1 MYGYSAEEAIGQSVG
16 RIVPDAQANELSALL
31 DRVLHG
37 EPIEQIE
44 TVRKRKDGSLVE
56 VSISFSP
63 LTDVDGTVIASA
75 AIHRDIST
83 ARRAAEALR
92 ASEERY
98 RRIVETA
105 YEGIWV
111 IDARNVTTFVN
122 PRMAE
127 MLGWTVD
134 EMVGRPLFD
143 FLDPDARATFE
154 ANEGDRLKGNS
165 RQREV

>member
-1 MYGYSAEEAIGQSVG
+1 MDQLRRA
-16 RIVPDAQANELSALL
+16 
-31 DRVLHG
+31 
-37 EPIEQIE
+37 EPIQQIE
-44 TVRKRKDGSLVE
+44 SVRKRKDGSLVE
-56 VSISFSP
+56 VSISYSP
-63 LTDVDGTVIASA
+63 LTDANGTLIASA
-75 AIHRDIST
+75 AIHRDISSIK
-83 ARRAAEALR
+83 RAAEALR

-111 IDARNVTTFVN
+111 IDAQNLTTFVN

-143 FLDPDARATFE
+143 FLDADARATFV
-154 ANEGDRLKGNS
+154 ANPPDPATGS
-165 RQREV
+165 AQQREVHVTRKDCTD

>member
-1 MYGYSAEEAIGQSVG
+1 MDQIRRAEAI
-16 RIVPDAQANELSALL
+16 D
-31 DRVLHG
+31 
-37 EPIEQIE
+37 QIE
-44 TVRKRKDGSLVE
+44 SVRKRKDGSLVE
-56 VSISFSP
+56 VSISYSP
-63 LTDVDGTVIASA
+63 LTDANGTVVASA

-83 ARRAAEALR
+83 IKRAAEALR

-111 IDARNVTTFVN
+111 IDAQDLTTFVN

-134 EMVGRPLFD
+134 EMVGRPLFH
-143 FLDPDARATFE
+143 FLLPDAQATFTSPQPHQAPASPRHPE
-154 ANEGDRLKGNS
+154 PRYPPNHAPHMRTFIT
-165 RQREV
+165 